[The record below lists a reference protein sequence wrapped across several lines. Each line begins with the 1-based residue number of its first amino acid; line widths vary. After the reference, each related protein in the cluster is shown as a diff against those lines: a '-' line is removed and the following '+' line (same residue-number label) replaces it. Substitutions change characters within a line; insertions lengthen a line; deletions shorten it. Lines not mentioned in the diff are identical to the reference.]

1 MVTDT
6 LVARLKAL
14 TQEMRTADVEADSL
28 AYYADM
34 IDRELR
40 GHRIDCDM
48 DEDCDC
54 AAEGEEA

>member
-1 MVTDT
+1 MVTDA

-34 IDRELR
+34 IDRELS
-40 GHRIDCDM
+40 GHRICDM
-48 DEDCDC
+48 DEDCNC
-54 AAEGEEA
+54 EGDEA